1 MPRGESIGPWY
12 RPVPT
17 SNNLGSTVGAHPS
30 RSCWPLSRL
39 VSNPA
44 PRQLPA
50 RPHEMAGVAARIAQ
64 EGVLVLRLCLPEVGC
79 GQDLGD
85 RLARPPA
92 GSIHVRAGVFRDPLL
107 LVAGVEGRRPVAA
120 AHATALPAARA

>member
-44 PRQLPA
+44 PRQLPV
-50 RPHEMAGVAARIAQ
+50 RPHEMAGVAARNAQ
-64 EGVLVLRLCLPEVGC
+64 EGVLALRLCLPEGGC
-79 GQDLGD
+79 GEHLLD
-85 RLARPPA
+85 RPARPQSRNIDVGDGVFHDPPLL
-92 GSIHVRAGVFRDPLL
+92 RAGVGDPPPI
-107 LVAGVEGRRPVAA
+107 A
-120 AHATALPAARA
+120 